1 MQIPRFVRFYFCGM
15 PACPT
20 GAGKSRLHTAFK
32 ITASQAV
39 CQADWGRR
47 QTFLAFAK
55 NVPKCAP
62 PRPLFFG
69 TLSLLLFFGIILRGF
84 GNLNSFF
91 DDGAAS
97 WLKWPLD

>member
-62 PRPLFFG
+62 PRPLFLWHIVF
-69 TLSLLLFFGIILRGF
+69 TFVFWDYFARVWQFEQLF
-84 GNLNSFF
+84 
-91 DDGAAS
+91 
-97 WLKWPLD
+97 